1 MLRRIF
7 EPPVC
12 CLLPPSALGSGNSRE
27 WPRRGRVG
35 ADAAAGAVDTDDSLA
50 LKIEEGSGRGLA
62 SCATCS
68 LTSEPLVCEW
78 GGWGWRWDSD
88 DGGEV
93 SAEAADGIA
102 EVGSKERCD
111 GCAGVDVD
119 VDSGSP
125 AKETSLPSGKGGL
138 SGRDILASCTE
149 RACVSGAEASMERD
163 GVGTGSAV
171 GRSKTDNVLHS
182 IEKHRVGASTHLT
195 GSCPA

>member
-12 CLLPPSALGSGNSRE
+12 CLLPPLALGSGNSRE

-50 LKIEEGSGRGLA
+50 LKIEAGSGRGSA

-68 LTSEPLVCEW
+68 PTSEPLVCEW
-78 GGWGWRWDSD
+78 GGWDWWWDCD

-93 SAEAADGIA
+93 SVEAADGMA
-102 EVGSKERCD
+102 EVGSKETEERCD

-119 VDSGSP
+119 VGSGSS
-125 AKETSLPSGKGGL
+125 AKEMSLPSGKGGL
-138 SGRDILASCTE
+138 SGRDMLASCME

-163 GVGTGSAV
+163 GMGTGSAV
-171 GRSKTDNVLHS
+171 GKSKTNSGLQS
-182 IEKHRVGASTHLT
+182 IE
-195 GSCPA
+195 